1 MLPNPPID
9 TDPHQSLDSWDSP
22 DPVKIMPCWVHVLEI
37 SWILL
42 MGSLIA
48 VFWRKE
54 CDVVGM
60 SLIVHCA
67 SHVFLILLAELI
79 YFLFPYI
86 EGPGRHKICTCARA
100 WGVLGLTTS
109 AVFYIISFINLHQV
123 VFSSTY
129 RFNSSDQVCQSG
141 NVWKVARG
149 IVILT
154 YCLFSLIP
162 LGLFWS
168 GIVHPTVQCCQE
180 IYTTRAKSRSSSSRL
195 TTSPTD
201 VECA

>member
-1 MLPNPPID
+1 MPMD
-9 TDPHQSLDSWDSP
+9 TDPRRSPDSP
-22 DPVKIMPCWVHVLEI
+22 CSPAENKSCWFHVLEM

-42 MGSLIA
+42 MVSLIA

-54 CDVVGM
+54 CDGVGM

-67 SHVFLILLAELI
+67 SHVFLIFLVELI

-86 EGPGRHKICTCARA
+86 ERPGRHKICTCARV
-100 WGVLGLTTS
+100 WGVVWMTTS
-109 AVFYIISFINLHQV
+109 AVFYIISLINLHQV
-123 VFSSTY
+123 VFSSSY

-141 NVWKVARG
+141 NMWKLARG
-149 IVILT
+149 MVILT

-168 GIVHPTVQCCQE
+168 GIGHPTGQCCQE
-180 IYTTRAKSRSSSSRL
+180 I
-195 TTSPTD
+195 
-201 VECA
+201 

>member
-1 MLPNPPID
+1 MFSNPPIESG
-9 TDPHQSLDSWDSP
+9 SLDSS
-22 DPVKIMPCWVHVLEI
+22 DPVENMPCWVHVLEI

-42 MGSLIA
+42 MGCLISA
-48 VFWRKE
+48 FWRNE
-54 CDVVGM
+54 CDVVGI

-67 SHVFLILLAELI
+67 SHVFFILLAELI

-86 EGPGRHKICTCARA
+86 KGPGRQEICTCARA
-100 WGVLGLTTS
+100 WGLVGMTSS
-109 AVFYIISFINLHQV
+109 AVFYIISLINLHQV
-123 VFSSTY
+123 VFSTTY
-129 RFNSSDQVCQSG
+129 RFNSSDQVCHSG
-141 NVWKVARG
+141 NLWKVARG

-180 IYTTRAKSRSSSSRL
+180 IYTTRRAK
-195 TTSPTD
+195 
-201 VECA
+201 EG